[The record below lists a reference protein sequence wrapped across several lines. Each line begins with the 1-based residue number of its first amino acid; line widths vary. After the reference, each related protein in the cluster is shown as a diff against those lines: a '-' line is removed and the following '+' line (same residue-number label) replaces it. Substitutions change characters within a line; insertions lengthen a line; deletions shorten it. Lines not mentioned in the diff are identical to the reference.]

1 MINLDDT
8 KRVLYSINKENKAF
22 AKEMELYVQSLLT
35 IVASNDSR
43 YESTFPLSGSFYD
56 DCKVGKL
63 NEIHYMVIS
72 SFILVT
78 ILVLLRLKK

>member
-8 KRVLYSINKENKAF
+8 KRVFYSINKENKAF
-22 AKEMELYVQSLLT
+22 AKEMELYVQRLLT

-43 YESTFPLSGSFYD
+43 YESTFPFSGSFYD

-63 NEIHYMVIS
+63 NEFYYMVIS